1 MTFDEARRSIG
12 EIVAWNTL
20 DPAVLQMERFDAS
33 WRLVEIVGVHHRSSR
48 RPAGVLVKNVVTPTG
63 GRRGTWTLDPIS
75 LRPLNEEECGL
86 LASHLLT
93 EG

>member
-12 EIVAWNTL
+12 EVVAWNTL

-33 WRLVEIVGVHHRSSR
+33 WRIVEIVDVHRRSS
-48 RPAGVLVKNVVTPTG
+48 GSHVLVRNVVTPTG
-63 GRRGTWTLDPIS
+63 GRRGAWTLDPVN
-75 LRPLNEEECGL
+75 LRPLNEEERGL